1 MLAAANG
8 VPNGNSP
15 YTPESA
21 TAGAMR
27 QYRAIPFDMP
37 DVEANAKANGRIMF
51 DGERFALARRRVMGA
66 SQLRYTHMRA
76 STSWVHAVTTALL

>member
-1 MLAAANG
+1 MVPDQELNSLMGALTAANG

-15 YTPESA
+15 YTPES

-51 DGERFALARRRVMGA
+51 DGERYAHQAMHSCR
-66 SQLRYTHMRA
+66 
-76 STSWVHAVTTALL
+76 TT